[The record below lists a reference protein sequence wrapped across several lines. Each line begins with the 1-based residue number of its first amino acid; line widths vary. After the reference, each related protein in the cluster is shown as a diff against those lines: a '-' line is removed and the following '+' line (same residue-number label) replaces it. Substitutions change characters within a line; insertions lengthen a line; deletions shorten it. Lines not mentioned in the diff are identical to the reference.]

1 MLRIRLFGELSAA
14 LDGEPLRLPASRK
27 ACALLAWLALHPGG
41 HGRGRLAAVFW
52 PDVPDSSARA
62 SLRSAIWALRAAL
75 GEAAE
80 HLVADRDIV
89 ELRGSA
95 VDVREFDEAVATG
108 RLIEAE
114 RMCRDELLHRFDAE
128 WVFDVREE
136 YDVRR
141 AGVLARLAERA
152 EVDGDLAAATE
163 WARRWAALRPL
174 DETAGRAVIRLLL
187 ATGERAAAVAAY
199 QRLAARLRAELAL
212 DPAAETTSLV
222 APEIEPATRDQT
234 TDASYRGEAADPGPP
249 TIVGR
254 DRELGELHGAWRR
267 AVAGAGR
274 TVAIS
279 GDGGIGKSR
288 LAEELCDSAARDGA
302 LVAVGVATG
311 FGPSVPFG
319 PWAEL
324 IGDLAERVGPLP
336 RDAAWPAELARVV
349 RTVGA
354 SGTRPVSVPDFD
366 RVRFFEAVVA
376 LIGRAARAHPV
387 VLVVEDLQLVD
398 SSSIELTA
406 HVARRLA
413 RLPALLV
420 LTRRRLPPR
429 PDVDAMLGALRARGA
444 LTADLE
450 LAPLP
455 ANAVRRLVADLA
467 EPRLG
472 QVIAVAGGNPLLAME
487 IARASDPATGLQ
499 GATRAAI
506 SRLHGPARLFV
517 ELVAAAG
524 RDLDQAEVAALP
536 LVGDPARAVTEAL
549 GAGLLRQ
556 RGSAIGFRHGLLS
569 EAVYRDLAGPL
580 RARLHGELAD
590 TFRRRPGRRLAA
602 EIARHLRLAGR
613 DDLAVTH
620 LLTAAADAR
629 AVAALAEAATFL
641 TEVTQ
646 LDPDDPDPVL
656 ELAEVQAWRGLT
668 AESDL
673 AFEEALTR
681 IRHADTAALAGAWLR
696 RGRWLR
702 GGICHPRESRR
713 SYRAAL
719 DVLEI
724 DAPDPLAR
732 AEALAGLAWAESV
745 SGDPA
750 AVDPLLAEVGAI
762 VESGGDLLAHDVGVA
777 RGHALLRAGR
787 FADSYAPLTA
797 AAAAAGRAGR
807 PDMAYSCLA
816 NAACAAAC
824 AGDFPRALD
833 FVERCLPLVV
843 PTGLLRLGVYTHSA
857 QATVLRRL
865 GRHDE
870 AGAAC
875 DRAAVLADRLGL
887 ADLEALVRHDRGM
900 LAHAT
905 GDWDTAARELDAAV
919 EARAPVSLPLAR
931 LHRADALA
939 RAGNADD
946 AEAELRA
953 TALEPVTTGDFPQT
967 LVARMTAVQA
977 RIAVARGDTG
987 LAETRYREAEQ
998 AWRRCA
1004 ERTADPG
1011 AGYVAALID
1020 LGRPPIS
1027 VFVEPEREL
1036 AAVTAEHRSRTHAE
1050 LR

>member
-1 MLRIRLFGELSAA
+1 MLRIRLFGELSAD
-14 LDGEPLRLPASRK
+14 LDGAPLRLPASRK

-41 HGRGRLAAVFW
+41 HGRSRLAATFW

-75 GEAAE
+75 DDAAE
-80 HLVADRDIV
+80 HLIATRDAV
-89 ELRGSA
+89 ELRGA
-95 VDVREFDEAVATG
+95 TVDVHEFDALLAAG
-108 RLIEAE
+108 RYDRAE
-114 RMCRDELLHRFDAE
+114 RLGRAELLHHFDAE
-128 WVFDVREE
+128 WVFDLREE
-136 YDVRR
+136 YD
-141 AGVLARLAERA
+141 ARRA
-152 EVDGDLAAATE
+152 EVLAGLAGRAEADGELAAAAE

-174 DETAGRAVIRLLL
+174 DETAARAVLRLLL
-187 ATGERAAAVAAY
+187 ATGERAAAVASY
-199 QRLAARLRAELAL
+199 RRLAARLRAELAI
-212 DPAAETTSLV
+212 DPAPETTSLV
-222 APEIEPATRDQT
+222 APQLEPA
-234 TDASYRGEAADPGPP
+234 AHAEPPAAEPDPGAPGL
-249 TIVGR
+249 VGR
-254 DRELGELHGAWRR
+254 DRELAGLIAAWRR
-267 AVAGAGR
+267 AKAGAGR
-274 TVAIS
+274 AVAVS

-288 LAEELCDSAARDGA
+288 LAEELCDRATRDGA
-302 LVAVGVATG
+302 LVEVGVAPG

-319 PWAEL
+319 PWTEL
-324 IGDLAERVGPLP
+324 VAALAERVGPLP

-349 RTVGA
+349 RSVAAPGA
-354 SGTRPVSVPDFD
+354 RPAGEPDFD
-366 RVRFFEAVVA
+366 RVRFYEAVVELVA
-376 LIGRAARAHPV
+376 RAARAHPV
-387 VLVVEDLQLVD
+387 LLVVEDLQLVD
-398 SSSIELTA
+398 TSSVELTA
-406 HVARRLA
+406 HVGRRLA
-413 RLPALLV
+413 RLPVLLV

-429 PDVDAMLGALRARGA
+429 PDVDGMLGALRARGA

-455 ANAVRRLVADLA
+455 PNAVRRLVADLP
-467 EPRLG
+467 EPRLA
-472 QVIAVAGGNPLLAME
+472 QVVAVAGGNPLIALE
-487 IARASDPATGLQ
+487 TARAADPVTGLR
-499 GATRAAI
+499 GATRAAT

-517 ELVAAAG
+517 ELLAAAG
-524 RDLDQAEVAALP
+524 RDLDRAEVAALP
-536 LVGDPARAVTEAL
+536 LAGDPARAVTEAL
-549 GAGLLRQ
+549 GSGLLRQ
-556 RGSAIGFRHGLLS
+556 RGEATGFRHALLS
-569 EAVYRDLAGPL
+569 DAVYRDLAGPL

-629 AVAALAEAATFL
+629 AMAALAEAAGFL

-646 LDPDDPDPVL
+646 LDPDDADPVL
-656 ELAEVQAWRGLT
+656 ELAEVQAWRGLA
-668 AESDL
+668 AESDA

-681 IRHADTAALAGAWLR
+681 IRRADTGALAGAWLR

-732 AEALAGLAWAESV
+732 AEALAGMAWAEAI

-750 AVDPLLAEVGAI
+750 AVDPLLAEVRTIA
-762 VESGGDLLAHDVGVA
+762 EDGGDLLAHDVGIA

-787 FADSYAPLTA
+787 FTDSYAPLDA
-797 AAAAAGRAGR
+797 AAAAANRSGR

-816 NAACAAAC
+816 SAAGAAAC
-824 AGDFPRALD
+824 AGEFETSLD

-857 QATVLRRL
+857 RATVLRRL

-870 AGAAC
+870 AAAAC
-875 DRAAVLADRLGL
+875 DQAAALADRLGL
-887 ADLEALVRHDRGM
+887 AELEALVRYDRGM
-900 LAHAT
+900 LAHGT
-905 GDWDTAARELDAAV
+905 GDWDTAARELGAAV

-931 LHRADALA
+931 IFRADALA
-939 RAGNADD
+939 RAGRPDD
-946 AEAELRA
+946 ADAELRA
-953 TALEPVTTGDFPQT
+953 TALEPVTAADFPQT
-967 LVARMTAVQA
+967 LVARMSAVQA
-977 RIAVARGDTG
+977 RIAADRGDAE
-987 LAETRYREAEQ
+987 LADTRYAEAEQ

-1004 ERTADPG
+1004 ERAADPG

-1027 VFVEPEREL
+1027 MFVEPEREL
-1036 AAVTAEHRSRTHAE
+1036 AAVTAERGSRTHAE